1 MFKEICKQRL
11 IFINIIINKRDVY
24 MSLLTKTLDALA
36 SVCVALLFTK
46 YFIHYANDM
55 FDWHLRWYFLENI
68 PHLAL
73 ILFILTFIF
82 AVPSEMIKDKEKK
95 VSSIVLILL
104 YVLSHN

>member
-1 MFKEICKQRL
+1 
-11 IFINIIINKRDVY
+11 

-55 FDWHLRWYFLENI
+55 FDWHLIWYFLENI

-73 ILFILTFIF
+73 ILFF
-82 AVPSEMIKDKEKK
+82 
-95 VSSIVLILL
+95 
-104 YVLSHN
+104 